1 MKTNVYS
8 IIWADD
14 ESATLSADQSIRKML
29 DGYNIEV
36 LRYVKTSVELREAL
50 TMFLDKVDAVVVD
63 GNFSKD
69 RVDYLESDDISG
81 LMHTISFIEV
91 FNSRRDIPFFLYTA
105 RKVEIQ
111 KICKNKELSYFIENK
126 RLIQKGNIEKLVKS
140 ITEAVDHIHSKEYQ
154 VKKKHLALLKEANR
168 INEKCHEYLWKFLLN
183 EEEDISYNNSIETFN
198 DLRLILDNVFTACK
212 DDRIIPEEL
221 KTMNDIKRYFYY
233 GNDNGFKYTIDGKE
247 YIYNIKKGILQ
258 QIQIKTLTTLI
269 DIVQDGSH
277 DIKELTLHVS
287 EYVRDT
293 SRPYLFRSCLYLVMD
308 VIRWYNDIN
317 KKLVEGTLSLPL
329 YYKIES
335 KTIK

>member
-1 MKTNVYS
+1 MRMNVYS

-29 DGYNIEV
+29 DENNIEV
-36 LRYVKTSVELREAL
+36 LRYVQTSVELREAL
-50 TMFLDKVDAVVVD
+50 SMFLDKVDAVVVD

-69 RVDYLESDDISG
+69 KVEYLESDDISG

-111 KICKNKELSYFIENK
+111 KICKNQELSYFIENK

-140 ITEAVDHIHSKEYQ
+140 ITEAVDSIHSKEHQ
-154 VKKKHLALLKEANR
+154 VKKKHLALLNEANE
-168 INEKCHEYLWKFLLN
+168 INEKCADYLWSFLLN
-183 EEEDISYNNSIETFN
+183 EADDLSYNKSIAMFN
-198 DLRLILDNVFTACK
+198 DLRLILDNVFMACK
-212 DDRIIPEEL
+212 GDGIIPEEL
-221 KTMNDIKRYFYY
+221 KTMNDIKRYIKF
-233 GNDNGFKYTIDGKE
+233 GSDKGFKYADYLYKIKE
-247 YIYNIKKGILQ
+247 GIFK
-258 QIQIKTLTTLI
+258 QIQITTLTALI

-277 DIKELTLHVS
+277 DVKDLTLHVS

-317 KKLVEGTLSLPL
+317 KKLVKGTLSSPL
-329 YYKIES
+329 YDKKE
-335 KTIK
+335 IK